1 MSDFCMPFLGADM
14 EGGKL
19 VEWLKQPGD
28 PVHHGEIIAVVE
40 TEKGAI
46 EIEVFEDGTVQD
58 ITAQLGEYR
67 DVGEVLAHIVTSADK
82 AGKTVSPAHI
92 SQKKGEAQTPDMAP
106 RKRPRIS
113 PAALRQAER
122 LGLDLTK
129 IRGTG
134 HNGAI
139 TMADVERSAAQA
151 DKEEKTERQPTSP
164 TKGIDIA
171 RMRTAIAAAMA
182 RSKREIPHY
191 YVSATVDVTVMT
203 DWLSARNEVAPI
215 AERVLPIVPLLKA
228 AARTLE
234 QVSALNGTW
243 GSEDGNGFH
252 ESADI
257 NIGVAIALRGGGL
270 VAPAILG
277 TDGLSIDEL
286 MAKLRDLSGRV
297 RNGAMRGSE
306 LTGSTFTVTS
316 VGDGNVESMVPII
329 YPPQVAILGIGSI
342 SERPWVVDGAVR
354 PRRLVTATLAGDH
367 RASDGRVGA
376 RFLEIF
382 DRLLQEP
389 DAL

>member
-1 MSDFCMPFLGADM
+1 MSEFRMPFLGADM

-28 PVHHGEIIAVVE
+28 DVHHGEIIAVVE

-67 DVGEVLAHIVTSADK
+67 DVGEVLAHIETSADK

-92 SQKKGEAQTPDMAP
+92 SPKMREAQTPDMPP

-122 LGLDLTK
+122 LGLDLMK

-151 DKEEKTERQPTSP
+151 DNEEKTDRQPASAP
-164 TKGIDIA
+164 KGIDIA

-191 YVSATVDVTVMT
+191 YVSATIDVTKAM
-203 DWLSARNEVAPI
+203 DWLSLHNKAAPI
-215 AERVLPIVPLLKA
+215 SERVLPVVPLIKA
-228 AARTLE
+228 AAIAISKVP
-234 QVSALNGTW
+234 QLNGAW
-243 GSEDGNGFH
+243 REDAFDENT
-252 ESADI
+252 DI

-270 VAPAILG
+270 AAPAILK
-277 TDGLSIDEL
+277 TDEL
-286 MAKLRDLSGRV
+286 SVDQLMKKLRDLSGRV
-297 RNGAMRGSE
+297 RQGNMRGSE
-306 LTGSTFTVTS
+306 IGGATFTLSFVGEGNTES
-316 VGDGNVESMVPII
+316 VVPII

-342 SERPWVVDGAVR
+342 AVRPWVVDGEIQ
-354 PRRLVTATLAGDH
+354 PRQLMTATLAGDH

-382 DRLLQEP
+382 DHLLQEP
-389 DAL
+389 EAL